1 MKGTITDSGGLYWL
15 QHSPPKS
22 LLRTAIGAHR
32 TLREHLR
39 DALQAFKSFK
49 SFFTRVHS
57 LGESKSRLVVGSVDA
72 RFVSPCL
79 QRVTGR
85 SRRLVVLAR

>member
-39 DALQAFKSFK
+39 DALEAFK
-49 SFFTRVHS
+49 SFFTRLHS